1 MSTKRKFRISILVL
15 AAGALLATPASLLAD
30 KPPAAKTGSGK
41 SSKAVASS
49 PKASAKPPAVASEGT
64 VTGTLKLNDKTYQL
78 KYVYVRK
85 REVWPSDTKALGV
98 ETVEDLPCGIVEM
111 LFTNE
116 PLPDAT
122 ITAILH
128 NEYQGSP
135 TIWGARLI
143 SDGSG
148 KHDWTTRYLLDTGSV
163 EGFGMT
169 DSSGSIETG
178 GHYKGHVE
186 SRNQDVTKIRELDFT
201 FDAPVKLQ
209 YSVTETESA
218 QAIPPAALPDEFVK
232 SLPGTW
238 TIERFTGVGCWYATG
253 TLEVG
258 ERTSPHEFQSKFTVA
273 GVANGKS
280 SDVEEDGVISL
291 AGTKVH
297 FEGGKITS
305 EEKSW
310 TKDDLD
316 CDLWKDLLVCNTSR
330 YSVVLKKSA
339 GTASGD
345 H

>member
-1 MSTKRKFRISILVL
+1 MSAIRFSLSLSV
-15 AAGALLATPASLLAD
+15 ALLATPASLFAD
-30 KPPAAKTGSGK
+30 KPPAAKAAKTGAGK
-41 SSKAVASS
+41 STKAAASS
-49 PKASAKPPAVASEGT
+49 TKASAKPPAVSEGT
-64 VTGTLKLNDKTYQL
+64 VTGTLKLNDKTYAL

-85 REVWPSDTKALGV
+85 REVWPSDTKALRV

-128 NEYQGSP
+128 NEYHGSP
-135 TIWGARLI
+135 TIRGVRLI
-143 SDGSG
+143 SDGTG
-148 KHDWTTRYLLDTGSV
+148 KRDWTTRYLLDTGSV

-218 QAIPPAALPDEFVK
+218 QAITPAALPDEFVK

-238 TIERFTGVGCWYATG
+238 TIERFVGVGCWYATG
-253 TLEVG
+253 TLEIG
-258 ERTSPHEFQSKFTVA
+258 ERTSPHEFQSKFKVV

-305 EEKSW
+305 EEKAW
-310 TKDDLD
+310 TKDNLD
-316 CDLWKDLLVCNTSR
+316 CDLWKDLLVCNSAR
-330 YSVVLKKSA
+330 YSVVMKKSA
-339 GTASGD
+339 GTASED

>member
-1 MSTKRKFRISILVL
+1 MRNFRFSILAL

-30 KPPAAKTGSGK
+30 KPPATKTGTGK
-41 SSKAVASS
+41 STKTAASAT
-49 PKASAKPPAVASEGT
+49 KASAKPPAVPSEGT
-64 VTGTLKLNDKTYQL
+64 VTGTLKLNDRTYQL

-85 REVWPSDTKALGV
+85 REVWPSDAKVLGV
-98 ETVEDLPCGIVEM
+98 DTVEELPCGIVEM

-135 TIWGARLI
+135 TIRGVRFI

-148 KHDWTTRYLLDTGSV
+148 KRDWATRYLLDTGSV
-163 EGFGMT
+163 QGFGMT
-169 DSSGSIETG
+169 DSSGKIETG

-186 SRNQDVTKIRELDFT
+186 SRNQDVTKVRELDFT

-218 QAIPPAALPDEFVK
+218 QAILPAALPDEFVK

-238 TIERFTGVGCWYATG
+238 TIERFVGVGCWWVTG

-258 ERTSPHEFQSKFTVA
+258 ERTSPHEFQAQFKVLGWTNGESSKI
-273 GVANGKS
+273 
-280 SDVEEDGVISL
+280 EEDGVISL

-305 EEKSW
+305 EDKRW

-316 CDLWKDLLVCNTSR
+316 CELWKDLIVCNTAR
-330 YSVVLKKSA
+330 FSVVMKKSA
-339 GTASGD
+339 ATPSED
-345 H
+345 R

>member
-1 MSTKRKFRISILVL
+1 MHSFRFSILAF
-15 AAGALLATPASLLAD
+15 AAGALLATPASLFAD
-30 KPPAAKTGSGK
+30 KPSSAKAGSGK
-41 SSKAVASS
+41 STKAAASAA
-49 PKASAKPPAVASEGT
+49 KASAKPPVAASEGT
-64 VTGTLKLNDKTYQL
+64 ITGTLKLNDKTYPL
-78 KYVYVRK
+78 KYVYARK

-98 ETVEDLPCGIVEM
+98 KAAEDLPCGIVEM

-135 TIWGARLI
+135 TVRGVRFI

-148 KHDWTTRYLLDTGSV
+148 KRDWTTRYLLDTGAV
-163 EGFGMT
+163 EAFGMT
-169 DSSGSIETG
+169 QSNGSIETG
-178 GHYKGHVE
+178 AHYKGHAE
-186 SRNQDVTKIRELDFT
+186 SRNQEVTKTRDLDVT

-218 QAIPPAALPDEFVK
+218 QAILPAALPDEFVK

-238 TIERFTGVGCWYATG
+238 TIDRFVGVGCWYATG
-253 TLEVG
+253 TLEIG
-258 ERTSPHEFQSKFTVA
+258 ERISPHEFQSKFTVV
-273 GVANGKS
+273 GVAGGKS

-291 AGTKVH
+291 AGTRVH

-305 EEKSW
+305 EEKGW
-310 TKDDLD
+310 TKDNLD
-316 CDLWKDLLVCNTSR
+316 CDLWKDLLVCNSPL
-330 YSVVLKKSA
+330 YSVVMKKNPV
-339 GTASGD
+339 TASGD